1 MLEILNIYKNV
12 NYSGGLSMVRVFV
25 AALLFGALV
34 LPAHAEEVIIKHGG
48 LTLNAN
54 LHLASGKFLADST
67 FAH

>member
-1 MLEILNIYKNV
+1 
-12 NYSGGLSMVRVFV
+12 MVRVFV

-34 LPAHAEEVIIKHGG
+34 LPAHAEEVINKHGG

-54 LHLASGKFLADST
+54 LHLAFGNSLADST